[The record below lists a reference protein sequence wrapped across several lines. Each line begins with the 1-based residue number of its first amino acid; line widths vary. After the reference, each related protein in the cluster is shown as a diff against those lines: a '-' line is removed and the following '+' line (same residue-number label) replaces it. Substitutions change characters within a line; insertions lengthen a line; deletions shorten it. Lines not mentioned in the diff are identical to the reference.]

1 MKNRC
6 YRQNNKD
13 YKNYGGRGIT
23 VCEKWLTFEG
33 FWKDMQEGYAD
44 NLTIDRIDVNGNY
57 EPGNCRWATPKQ
69 QCNNRRNNRVFEYT
83 GQRFNLTELATLHGI
98 TKHLLFDRLK
108 TGWSLDKALKTPIRG
123 RMDKK

>member
-1 MKNRC
+1 MNYTHGLSRSRQYKSYQEMKNRC

-57 EPGNCRWATPKQ
+57 EPGNCRWAKL
-69 QCNNRRNNRVFEYT
+69 F
-83 GQRFNLTELATLHGI
+83 FN
-98 TKHLLFDRLK
+98 
-108 TGWSLDKALKTPIRG
+108 RG
-123 RMDKK
+123 RYDALSEVCALWGIEEATDWEKHQAYARGRNAHN